1 MNKKNKIK
9 LKKLIYL
16 KLKTVT
22 KRGLLVII
30 NVLRIKVQRG
40 TIMRKILSFLIIA
53 TLVLLTAC
61 STGSSGGEKDFPN
74 GNIELVAPATP
85 GGGWDTT
92 ARAIQKIIRDEKLVD
107 QNINVVNKPGGGGE
121 VGWQYLSTKDA
132 HHLAIN
138 SSLLISN
145 NLLGQSNLTYEDFTP
160 LAILTT
166 EWMTIAVSA
175 DSEFENAIEIM
186 EQLKADPQSLKIAV
200 APGLGN
206 NDHLSF
212 VQAAKEFGVDVT
224 KLDFMVYESGGDVL
238 TALLGGHVDLATM
251 ALSESKEQ
259 HLAGN
264 LRILSVSADERVEG
278 IEDVPTW
285 KEQGIDIVFP
295 HWRGIMGPKDMSEE
309 EIAYWDDVFSK
320 MVETEAWAEL
330 VKNNEWSHFYKNSS
344 ETKTFF
350 EEQTK
355 MYDELITEAGLV
367 D

>member
-1 MNKKNKIK
+1 M
-9 LKKLIYL
+9 
-16 KLKTVT
+16 KTVT
-22 KRGLLVII
+22 SNGLLVTIE
-30 NVLRIKVQRG
+30 VIKISVKRG
-40 TIMRKILSFLIIA
+40 RSMKRLLSVFVIF
-53 TLVLLTAC
+53 TLLLSAC
-61 STGSSGGEKDFPN
+61 SIGSSGDGKNFPT

-92 ARAIQKIIRDEKLVD
+92 ARAIQKILRDEKLVD

-145 NLLGQSNLTYEDFTP
+145 HLLGQSNLTYEDFTP
-160 LAILTT
+160 IAILTT

-175 DSEFENAIEIM
+175 DSKFQNAIEIM
-186 EQLKADPQSLKIAV
+186 EQLKEDPQSLKIAV

-264 LRILSVSADERVEG
+264 LRILSVSSEERIKG
-278 IEDVPTW
+278 LEDVPTW

-295 HWRGIMGPKDMSEE
+295 HWRGVMGPKDMTEE

-320 MVETEAWAEL
+320 MVETEAWDEL

-344 ETKTFF
+344 EAKTFF
-350 EEQTK
+350 EEQTE
-355 MYDELITEAGLV
+355 MYNELITEAGLV
-367 D
+367 E